1 MVMFHWRESLSL
13 DVPAI
18 DDDHKQ
24 LINLLNRLHLTSLA
38 GDDKEAVGGVLWE
51 LMQYTI
57 RHFRREEM
65 LMRLSGYPDY
75 ERHQRMHQALGER
88 VRQYY
93 DTYTSTPSRLNIKK
107 LYDFL
112 ADWLLVHI
120 TKEDAKLVPYV
131 AKLSSAR
138 AA

>member
-1 MVMFHWRESLSL
+1 MTMFHWRESLSL
-13 DVPAI
+13 DVKAI

-24 LINLLNRLHLTSLA
+24 LITLLNRLHFTVLA
-38 GDDKEAVGGVLWE
+38 GDDKEAIGGVLWE
-51 LMQYTI
+51 LMQYTN

-75 ERHQRMHQALGER
+75 ERHHRLHQALAQR

-93 DTYTSTPSRLNIKK
+93 DTFTSTPSRLNANK
-107 LYDFL
+107 LYGFL
-112 ADWLLVHI
+112 TDWLVVHI
-120 TKEDAKLVPYV
+120 TKEDSKLAPYV
-131 AKLSSAR
+131 AKLSDVR

>member
-1 MVMFHWRESLSL
+1 MFHWRESLSL
-13 DVPAI
+13 DVKAI

-24 LINLLNRLHLTSLA
+24 LIALLNRLHFTVLA

-75 ERHQRMHQALGER
+75 ERHQRLHLALAQR

-93 DTYTSTPSRLNIKK
+93 DTFTSTPSRLNANK
-107 LYDFL
+107 LYEFL
-112 ADWLLVHI
+112 ADWLVVHI
-120 TKEDAKLVPYV
+120 TKEDAKLAPYV
-131 AKLSSAR
+131 AKLSDVR

>member
-1 MVMFHWRESLSL
+1 MFQWRDSLSI
-13 DVPAI
+13 DVKAI

-24 LINLLNRLHLTSLA
+24 LVALLNRLHFTVLA
-38 GDDKEAVGGVLWE
+38 GDDKEAIGGVLWE
-51 LMQYTI
+51 LMQYTN

-75 ERHQRMHQALGER
+75 ERHQRLHQALAQR

-93 DTYTSTPSRLNIKK
+93 DTFTSTPARLNANKF
-107 LYDFL
+107 YEFL
-112 ADWLLVHI
+112 ADWLVVHI
-120 TKEDAKLVPYV
+120 TKEDAKLAPYV
-131 AKLSSAR
+131 AKLSDVR

>member
-1 MVMFHWRESLSL
+1 MFHWRESLSL
-13 DVPAI
+13 DVKAI
-18 DDDHKQ
+18 DDDHKK
-24 LINLLNRLHLTSLA
+24 LIALLNRLHFTVLA

-51 LMQYTI
+51 LLQYTI

-75 ERHQRMHQALGER
+75 ERHQRLHQALTQR

-93 DTYTSTPSRLNIKK
+93 DTFASTPSRLNANK
-107 LYDFL
+107 LYEFL
-112 ADWLLVHI
+112 ADWLVVHI
-120 TKEDAKLVPYV
+120 TKEDAKLAPYV
-131 AKLSSAR
+131 AKLSDVR